1 MQTRLSANQSTS
13 TILFVLLIR
22 IKPYTAE
29 PLITVHVDPR
39 PLYRYWR
46 HHFLAVI
53 GLGPTSNFS
62 WDELN
67 SKLGRPKLS

>member
-1 MQTRLSANQSTS
+1 MFSHKSLRLRVYYICAAKHLDVTTDSHTLMQTRLSANQSTS

-39 PLYRYWR
+39 PLYR
-46 HHFLAVI
+46 
-53 GLGPTSNFS
+53 
-62 WDELN
+62 
-67 SKLGRPKLS
+67 

>member
-39 PLYRYWR
+39 PLYR
-46 HHFLAVI
+46 
-53 GLGPTSNFS
+53 
-62 WDELN
+62 
-67 SKLGRPKLS
+67 

>member
-13 TILFVLLIR
+13 TILFLLIR

-39 PLYRYWR
+39 PLYR
-46 HHFLAVI
+46 
-53 GLGPTSNFS
+53 
-62 WDELN
+62 
-67 SKLGRPKLS
+67 